1 MRMSPFDVSKKR
13 WTDDSDVWDEMLMQ
27 MDFQDTVRTTII
39 LLSIG
44 EYSLKESKSSV
55 KGFG

>member
-55 KGFG
+55 KVFG